1 LVDAV
6 SFMDQSNIRDDGENW
21 IAVRQCTKRRQAQ
34 HYGLVLSAA
43 GIDSKIDR
51 NNDFLTVYVAPH
63 NATRANDELTA
74 FDSEEHKRQHRTISP
89 LLPVPR
95 IEVALIYWALMLFF
109 FAAARNNAFSFDW
122 LGQGAAQAGLMLEGE
137 WWRALTALTLHVA
150 TTHLLGNLVFG
161 TVFLILLS
169 QVTGA
174 GIAWLSMVV
183 AGAAGNAI
191 NALVQFP
198 IHTSIGAS
206 TGIFA
211 GLGLLS
217 VMQQIRRPGYGF
229 FTLRGGAPLAGG
241 VALLAFLGFSGE
253 NTDILAH
260 ILGFA
265 CGIAAGWML
274 AKWQGQSRWQTN
286 RNLQWLCGLSA
297 ATIMAAA
304 WLAAIIT

>member
-1 LVDAV
+1 
-6 SFMDQSNIRDDGENW
+6 MDQGDFINDFGDGGENW
-21 IAVRQCTKRRQAQ
+21 VPVRQCTRRRQAQ

-51 NNDFLTVYVAPH
+51 EGRFLTLYVLPH
-63 NATRANDELTA
+63 DTARAEFELAA
-74 FDSEEHKRQHRTISP
+74 FDSEERKRQHRTISP
-89 LLPVPR
+89 MLPVPR
-95 IEVALIYWALMLFF
+95 IEGALIYWAVMLFF
-109 FAAARNNAFSFDW
+109 FAAARNNAFSIDW
-122 LGQGAAQAGLMLEGE
+122 LNQGAAQAGLMLAGE
-137 WWRALTALTLHVA
+137 WWRAFTALTLHVA
-150 TTHLLGNLVFG
+150 TSHLLGNLVFG

-174 GIAWLSMVV
+174 GIAWLSMVI

-191 NALVQFP
+191 NALLQLP

-211 GLGLLS
+211 GLGLLA
-217 VMQQIRRPGYGF
+217 VMQQIRRPSYGF
-229 FTLRGGAPLAGG
+229 FTLRNGAPLAGG

-265 CGIAAGWML
+265 CGIAGGWLL
-274 AKWQGQSRWQTN
+274 AKWQGQRQWSTN
-286 RNLQWLCGLSA
+286 RNLQTLSGLSA
-297 ATIMAAA
+297 AAIMAAA
-304 WLAAIIT
+304 WLAAILS